1 MGSYLQS
8 HNSVKV
14 APRPALFQEALAG
27 MVSSGGNSAGIG
39 VEFGKL
45 LPDELHLIGEAAVFE
60 LLLLFLGM
68 AIESTS
74 NIAAPRARIQTVD
87 AAHVEHHG
95 AEFLLDR
102 AAQEIGPAGA

>member
-74 NIAAPRARIQTVD
+74 NIAAPRRVSRRSKCSTSRTLSITVPNSSST
-87 AAHVEHHG
+87 VP
-95 AEFLLDR
+95 R
-102 AAQEIGPAGA
+102 KR